1 MKLLIFLPGK
11 THSGCENYGL
21 TMGLEAR
28 KKFGWELV
36 ACFPNN
42 KNTTMLQQHCDA
54 LNIEYVPLDINHEQE
69 IEKGEKQPA
78 LHNNF
83 LQQLKILHKTTP
95 RVALIA
101 IPDRHHG
108 ISTMLACASIRIPSL
123 VTFYNYPNFATFD
136 NEMLEAMEWCKKRRQ
151 KWVVPSNNNQHHLSL
166 SLNMSADNISIINAS
181 PLNELSYYSS
191 STRYAPEKQEA
202 RKSVRT
208 EFNLREDS
216 FIVISTNRIN
226 EIKGMVD
233 FMHIAPEILQSFT
246 NIRFLVVGDGEMET
260 EIKNWIKARG
270 FEEQII
276 MTGRRNDV
284 TRLLR
289 ASDLFMSASHETGAP
304 TSLLEAMKEGLP
316 AIVSDTAGHYE
327 IVEEDKN
334 AYIFKTKDANAFFE
348 TMKNALSDKEQ
359 LIKMGQNNLE
369 KIKEFSQEKM
379 INDTM
384 DALQKISGYRHIEK
398 TSEKNT
404 DTKTEEKIA

>member
-1 MKLLIFLPGK
+1 MKLLIFLPGN

-36 ACFPNN
+36 ASFPNN
-42 KNTTMLQQHCDA
+42 KDTTMLQQHCDA
-54 LNIEYVPLDINHEQE
+54 LKIEYIPLDINHEQE

-78 LHNNF
+78 LHHNF

-95 RVALIA
+95 RVVLIA
-101 IPDRHHG
+101 IPNRHRG
-108 ISTMLACASIRIPSL
+108 ISTMLACASIRCPSL
-123 VTFYNYPNFATFD
+123 VSFYNYPNFTTFG
-136 NEMLEAMEWCKKRRQ
+136 NEMLEAMEWCQKRRQ
-151 KWVVPSNNNQHHLSL
+151 KWVVPSVNNQHHLSL
-166 SLNMSADNISIINAS
+166 SLNMDRDNVSVINAA
-181 PLNELSYYSS
+181 PLNELSDYSS
-191 STRYAPEKQEA
+191 GNTRYVPDKQEA
-202 RKSVRT
+202 RKTVRA
-208 EFNLREDS
+208 EFNLREDA

-233 FMHIAPEILQSFT
+233 FMHIVPEILQSFT
-246 NIRFLVVGDGEMET
+246 NIRFLIVGNGEMEG

-276 MTGRRNDV
+276 MAGRRNDV

-316 AIVSDTAGHYE
+316 TIVSDTAGHLE
-327 IVEEDKN
+327 IVKENEN
-334 AYIFKTKDANAFFE
+334 AFIFPAQNANAFFE
-348 TMKNALSDKEQ
+348 AMKNALSDKNK
-359 LIKMGQNNLE
+359 LIEMGKNNLE
-369 KIKEFSQEKM
+369 KVKEFSQEKM

-384 DALQKISGYRHIEK
+384 NALQKISGYRHSK
-398 TSEKNT
+398 TISES
-404 DTKTEEKIA
+404 EKIA